1 MRERNQQARAVHKAQ
16 IHGENAVVPHVHATE
31 VLYPGDRALDFPAFA
46 VAPQLAFVF
55 VLPQD
60 AIAAVG
66 GNQVDAATTESQPHR
81 VAVVAPIRDHAT
93 WLAARTPATARGTR
107 IVAQAGS
114 ATRCSDGLAEVPYTP
129 SGVPCRSTIRTS
141 FIPFPRRVWPTAS
154 PLFWPAGT
162 WRPERPRPSRG
173 VPAAPVGA
181 AVDAL
186 LSQTSSACARRKR
199 RQQVTPLR

>member
-55 VLPQD
+55 VLPQH

-66 GNQVDAATTESQPHR
+66 GNR

-93 WLAARTPATARGTR
+93 WLAARTPATGTGHTNR
-107 IVAQAGS
+107 NPG
-114 ATRCSDGLAEVPYTP
+114 
-129 SGVPCRSTIRTS
+129 
-141 FIPFPRRVWPTAS
+141 
-154 PLFWPAGT
+154 
-162 WRPERPRPSRG
+162 
-173 VPAAPVGA
+173 
-181 AVDAL
+181 
-186 LSQTSSACARRKR
+186 
-199 RQQVTPLR
+199 